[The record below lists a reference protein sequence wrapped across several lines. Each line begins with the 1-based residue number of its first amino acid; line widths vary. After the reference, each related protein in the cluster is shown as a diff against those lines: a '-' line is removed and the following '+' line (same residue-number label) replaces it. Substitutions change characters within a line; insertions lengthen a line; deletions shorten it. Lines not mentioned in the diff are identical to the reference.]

1 MNSERKYRG
10 LGTPALISALQRT
23 LPTGHIADPEYVTM
37 VTLKALATRCQS
49 LAAAITAAD
58 AALQEI
64 LDAYAPMLCDL
75 PRVGTEGASQ
85 LLVTVGE
92 NPDHL
97 GNEAQFAAREVY
109 RQINPQPAPNNT
121 DLRQERT
128 RLGLTITTVARELGQ
143 WPSKISL
150 LERGLLRNDTLAR
163 TTASG

>member
-1 MNSERKYRG
+1 
-10 LGTPALISALQRT
+10 
-23 LPTGHIADPEYVTM
+23 
-37 VTLKALATRCQS
+37 
-49 LAAAITAAD
+49 
-58 AALQEI
+58 
-64 LDAYAPMLCDL
+64 MLCDL

-85 LLVTVGE
+85 LLVTVGD

-97 GNEAQFAAREVY
+97 GNEAHFAAREVY

-150 LERGLLRNDTLAR
+150 LERGLLRNELELLTHSAR
-163 TTASG
+163 WTRHKP